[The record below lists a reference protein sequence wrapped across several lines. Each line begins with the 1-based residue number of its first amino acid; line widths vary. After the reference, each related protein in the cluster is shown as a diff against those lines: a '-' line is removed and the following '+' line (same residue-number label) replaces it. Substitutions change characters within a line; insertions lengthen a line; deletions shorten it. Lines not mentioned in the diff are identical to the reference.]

1 MRNGGRH
8 IPTEATWFY
17 RWSSSTRT
25 GPLTSM
31 DWSLEYQLCFQAWLQ
46 SGLLLLSSLVV
57 VAVFSELVSPCGAAG
72 VTSHSG
78 GLHGTFDFTGEVRFA
93 QCRQS
98 HPDRSNLVSSMV
110 CVNGDGSLDFDELEF
125 GVSVVSS
132 RLPSPPDR
140 SNRVASR
147 LACFLDLHS
156 SL

>member
-31 DWSLEYQLCFQAWLQ
+31 DLSLEYQLCFQAWLQ

-93 QCRQS
+93 QWRAS
-98 HPDRSNLVSSMV
+98 HPDRSNLVLPMV
-110 CVNGDGSLDFDELEF
+110 FVSGDGSLDFDGLEF
-125 GVSVVSS
+125 RVSGVSSS
-132 RLPSPPDR
+132 LASPPDR
-140 SNRVASR
+140 SNRVASL
-147 LACFLDLHS
+147 LAFFLDRHS

>member
-110 CVNGDGSLDFDELEF
+110 YGSDAGTLDFDGLEF

-132 RLPSPPDR
+132 SLASPLDR
-140 SNRVASR
+140 SDRGASL
-147 LACFLDLHS
+147 LACFLDRHS